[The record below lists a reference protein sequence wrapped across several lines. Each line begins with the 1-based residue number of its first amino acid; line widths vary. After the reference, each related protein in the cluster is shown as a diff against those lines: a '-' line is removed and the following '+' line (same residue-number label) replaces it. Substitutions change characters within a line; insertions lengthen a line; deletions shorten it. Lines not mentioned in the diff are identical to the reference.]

1 MTNICSSSINFIF
14 WWLTLI
20 VWHPLYPLTHCW
32 PITMFSAV
40 DLKPSKPTNLH
51 VSEVNGESVVLKW
64 DPPENHAVVTNYTI
78 MYRKA
83 ASKGSYSQVQFY
95 CLVEL
100 SSYFFI
106 VKSSCCQIFF
116 LAFIFTF
123 WIEFSLPKLTVPGSV
138 QMYLVR
144 NLQPNTLYEFQI
156 VANGPFGK
164 SKSAALGSAL
174 NSGKRNIRN

>member
-95 CLVEL
+95 CLVDL

-106 VKSSCCQIFF
+106 VKSNCCQIFF
-116 LAFIFTF
+116 WLLFLLF
-123 WIEFSLPKLTVPGSV
+123 E
-138 QMYLVR
+138 
-144 NLQPNTLYEFQI
+144 
-156 VANGPFGK
+156 
-164 SKSAALGSAL
+164 L
-174 NSGKRNIRN
+174 NFLFLSWLSQAQCRCT